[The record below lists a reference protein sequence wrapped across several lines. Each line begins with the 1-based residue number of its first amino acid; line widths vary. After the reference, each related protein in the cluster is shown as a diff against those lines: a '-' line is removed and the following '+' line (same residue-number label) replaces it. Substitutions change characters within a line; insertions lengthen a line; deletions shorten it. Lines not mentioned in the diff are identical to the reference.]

1 MVADVEVPA
10 GFVPQYAMAFGA
22 VDGPAMAVHAGN
34 PLPVRAARQPAA
46 APALAGSMTASG
58 MAGPFVPELDRP
70 IWVTLSGDWSGAVEL
85 LRSTDGGVSTFPL
98 TTGGT
103 RWARFTANA
112 NEAVADESEAGA
124 TYYLSATLLGGT
136 LTDRVA
142 Q

>member
-10 GFVPQYAMAFGA
+10 GFVPQYAIAFGA
-22 VDGPAMAVHAGN
+22 VDGPATAVHAGN

-46 APALAGSMTASG
+46 APPLAGSLTASG

-70 IWVTLSGDWSGAVEL
+70 IWVTLSGDWSGTVEL
-85 LRSTDGGVSTFPL
+85 LRSTDGGATAVPL
-98 TTGGT
+98 TAGGAP
-103 RWARFTANA
+103 WARFTANA

-124 TYYLSATLLGGT
+124 TYHLSATLLGGT
-136 LTDRVA
+136 LTYRVA

>member
-1 MVADVEVPA
+1 MVADVEIPA

-34 PLPVRAARQPAA
+34 PLPVRAVRQPALT
-46 APALAGSMTASG
+46 PALAGSLTASG
-58 MAGPFVPELDRP
+58 VAGPFLPELDRP
-70 IWVTLSGDWSGAVEL
+70 IWVTLSGDWTGTVEL
-85 LRSTDGGVSTFPL
+85 LRSTDGGATIFPL
-98 TTGGT
+98 TAGGA

-136 LTDRVA
+136 LTYRVA